1 MNYNQNMNYNIH
13 PLFVHF
19 PIALLF
25 IYSLLKIVPFGKWFG
40 NVAWKHIE
48 RVMLFVGVLFAMV
61 ASSTGEMAE
70 HLMKGNRTLIHAHSM
85 FADITV
91 FVYGLILVASLAEI
105 FISHY
110 SDVLSKYPVLNN
122 YVIKFSN
129 LFNSRFVSTSLAIIG
144 LIAISV
150 TGLLGGVIVYGV
162 TADPLASFTL
172 KLLGI

>member
-1 MNYNQNMNYNIH
+1 MNYNIH

-25 IYSLLKIVPFGKWFG
+25 IYSILKVIPLGKYLP
-40 NVAWKHIE
+40 NVAWRHIE
-48 RVMLFVGVLFAMV
+48 RVMLFVGVLSAMV
-61 ASSTGEMAE
+61 ASATGEEAE
-70 HLMKGNRTLIHAHSM
+70 HLIRANRNLIHAHST

-91 FVYGLILVASLAEI
+91 FVYGLILAASLAEI
-105 FISHY
+105 VISHY
-110 SDVLSKYPVLNN
+110 SDVLSKYPALNN
-122 YVIKFSN
+122 LVVKFSN
-129 LFNSRFVSTSLAIIG
+129 LFNSRFVSTSLAVIG